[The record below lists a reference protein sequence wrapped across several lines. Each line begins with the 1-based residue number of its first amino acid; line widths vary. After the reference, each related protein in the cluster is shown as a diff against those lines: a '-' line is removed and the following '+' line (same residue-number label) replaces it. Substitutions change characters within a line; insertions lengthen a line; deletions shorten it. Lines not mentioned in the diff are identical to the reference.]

1 MYIYIYRPYAEYAG
15 GGGKSPSCSD
25 DDATGGAGY
34 SGNGSYSLG
43 ISFVSN
49 NIYIHIFNQNPLLYM
64 ILSLPPILSNKLRRI
79 SANSMAP
86 MIISF

>member
-1 MYIYIYRPYAEYAG
+1 MTLSINLFFNVRACVCVYIYRSYAEYAG

-49 NIYIHIFNQNPLLYM
+49 
-64 ILSLPPILSNKLRRI
+64 K
-79 SANSMAP
+79 
-86 MIISF
+86 

>member
-1 MYIYIYRPYAEYAG
+1 MCINIYRPYAEYAG

-49 NIYIHIFNQNPLLYM
+49 NNIYIYLIKTLFY
-64 ILSLPPILSNKLRRI
+64 I
-79 SANSMAP
+79 
-86 MIISF
+86 

>member
-1 MYIYIYRPYAEYAG
+1 MCINIYRPYAEYAG

-25 DDATGGAGY
+25 DDATGGVGY

-49 NIYIHIFNQNPLLYM
+49 NIYLIKIVFLCM